1 MYNSLELK
9 LKAKK
14 IKLAAFDVDGVMT
27 DGSLIYLPDGSEAK
41 AFSAKDGLGL
51 SMLAAAGIKTAI
63 ITAKD
68 SPCVTARAKTL
79 NITKIFLNQKNKILA
94 LNELCKEF
102 SLSCDEILYMGDDL
116 PDIEVLRAAGLGV
129 CPKDAVDEVIEICDI
144 VTSKKGGK
152 GAVREICDFILK
164 SKNNTFEDLRKPA
177 QQ

>member
-9 LKAKK
+9 LKAKN

-41 AFSAKDGLGL
+41 AFGAKDGLGL

-68 SPCVTARAKTL
+68 SSCVKQRAKTL
-79 NITKIFLNQKNKILA
+79 NITKLFLNQKNKILA
-94 LNELCKEF
+94 LNELCDEF
-102 SLSCDEILYMGDDL
+102 LLSYDEILYMGDDL
-116 PDIEVLRAAGLGV
+116 PDIEVLNKTGLAV
-129 CPKDAVDEVIEICDI
+129 CPNDAVDEVKEICDI
-144 VTSKKGGK
+144 VVSKDGGR

-164 SKNNTFEDLRKPA
+164 AKNITFDDLRKPA